1 MAYDE
6 NIDKKYM
13 NNEEAIKRVIGNGM
27 AAVIINNGIVIIET
41 EQEVGPA
48 VKYVLLSS

>member
-13 NNEEAIKRVIGNGM
+13 NNDEAIRNIIGNGM
-27 AAVIINNGIVIIET
+27 TVILVNSDIVIIET
-41 EQEVGPA
+41 G
-48 VKYVLLSS
+48 